1 MVHYCPIILS
11 RAYFNVN
18 RQILH
23 LHKYIRKRILDVSI
37 IGLTLGNY
45 IYDHEVIELL
55 NISAILSNDETI
67 SKFNK
72 NET

>member
-1 MVHYCPIILS
+1 MYGLYDDWI
-11 RAYFNVN
+11 YFNVN

-23 LHKYIRKRILDVSI
+23 RIIDILYKKAHLRYLNNWANI
-37 IGLTLGNY
+37 AGNY
-45 IYDHEVIELL
+45 IYPHEAIELL
-55 NISAILSNDETI
+55 NIWAILGNYETI